1 MGGANRANQDED
13 GETTSKIGLT
23 E

>member
-1 MGGANRANQDED
+1 MGGANRANRDED